1 MKGKKKKEDTVE
13 SRHVTAE
20 NQSLLRTLI
29 ATKPMNDARY
39 RPVKRDAPYFEKEY
53 PESRV
58 TQNGSIR
65 EDHDDWKTP
74 LGKYAFSSN
83 NIPFTSCYI
92 HLKLGCES

>member
-29 ATKPMNDARY
+29 AIEADEWRSLSPRET
-39 RPVKRDAPYFEKEY
+39 PYFEKEY

-92 HLKLGCES
+92 HLKLGCEL

>member
-1 MKGKKKKEDTVE
+1 MNLDTLPPKINHFYE
-13 SRHVTAE
+13 
-20 NQSLLRTLI
+20 LLSPS
-29 ATKPMNDARY
+29 KPMNDARY
-39 RPVKRDAPYFEKEY
+39 RPVKRGAPYFEKEY